1 LLVVSA
7 FSEDVFGRGF
17 SALGFLPA
25 LLALTLYS
33 MLPIVRNAATG
44 LLSLDPAILQAAQ
57 GVGMTRRQQLFLVEL
72 PLAAPVIMAG
82 VRTAA
87 VWTIGTATLVTPV
100 GQTSLGNYIFSGLQT
115 ENWVRVLFGCAAAA
129 GLALVTDQLL
139 GLIEAGAARRDL
151 RRMGLGALGL
161 GLGVALAVAPL
172 VSLGKPSSYVVGA
185 KNFSEQYILAE
196 LISERIE
203 ALGGTARGK
212 EDLGS
217 AIAYRALASGEID
230 VYVDYSGTLW
240 ANVLGRQDNP
250 GRQAVLDELTEE
262 LAARDGVL
270 VLGSL
275 GFENAYALAMRRERA
290 QALGV
295 TSLEELAARAPN
307 LVMGGDIEFFAR
319 PEWRAVV
326 QAYGLSFR
334 ARRSFQPTFMFRAL
348 SAGDVDVISAF
359 SSDGRIAAD
368 DLVLLEDPR
377 GALPP
382 YDAVVLISP
391 RRRDDPRLL
400 AALRPLIGA
409 IDVEAMQ
416 AANLT
421 VDRDTDKLRP
431 AEAAQRL
438 SESLGLD

>member
-1 LLVVSA
+1 
-7 FSEDVFGRGF
+7 
-17 SALGFLPA
+17 
-25 LLALTLYS
+25 
-33 MLPIVRNAATG
+33 
-44 LLSLDPAILQAAQ
+44 
-57 GVGMTRRQQLFLVEL
+57 
-72 PLAAPVIMAG
+72 
-82 VRTAA
+82 
-87 VWTIGTATLVTPV
+87 
-100 GQTSLGNYIFSGLQT
+100 
-115 ENWVRVLFGCAAAA
+115 
-129 GLALVTDQLL
+129 
-139 GLIEAGAARRDL
+139 
-151 RRMGLGALGL
+151 
-161 GLGVALAVAPL
+161 
-172 VSLGKPSSYVVGA
+172 VVGA
-185 KNFSEQYILAE
+185 KNFTEQYILAE